1 MLQKA
6 RKQKSCDK
14 YCEINNNK
22 NNDNDNNDN
31 LMCLYSFDY
40 KKTYE
45 KFQDDKIS

>member
-22 NNDNDNNDN
+22 NNGNDNNDN